1 MDDAGGELVQRT
13 ADGGAF
19 FIGEAPQFVQTI
31 QQQDETQLGI
41 GQQAARGKLVD
52 LETLVAVEA
61 GADERRQVAFAAVVG
76 RGDEDG

>member
-1 MDDAGGELVQRT
+1 
-13 ADGGAF
+13 
-19 FIGEAPQFVQTI
+19 
-31 QQQDETQLGI
+31 LGI